1 MARILAIDDERVI
14 LNLYETALGQLYE
27 ITTVENA
34 EDGLDKLGSVLFDL
48 VLLDIN
54 MPGISGIDLLKEIRR
69 REHDCAVII
78 VTVHKSV
85 ETIVD
90 AMRSGADDYLT
101 KPFKIIE
108 LRHAVEKMLK
118 LVYLERRARS
128 LETSLLAT
136 DQRERIVYK
145 SAEMQ
150 KVFDTLSKA
159 APADASILLTGESG
173 TGKELAAQFVHEHS
187 ARSEGPLVAVNC
199 AAIPATLLES
209 ELFGHE
215 KGAFSGA
222 VEKRIGKFE
231 MANRGTLF
239 LDEIGSLALDLQSK
253 LLRVIETLEMERV
266 GGTNPIHLDL
276 RWIAATNNDP
286 DELVRYKALREDLYF
301 RLNVIS
307 VHIPPLRQRH
317 EDVPLLTDYFLDRY
331 AKEMKKPALKLSDG
345 ALNVFQEYEWP
356 GNVRELKNLIERL
369 TVLEPGP
376 VVDIEDLPP
385 MMIRRET
392 ERTIFEHVE
401 PGKENFREAVDLFRK
416 ELIINALRD
425 TGGNKVKAA
434 KLLGLHRN
442 TLSHHFKSLG
452 IKPETYGQN

>member
-14 LNLYETALGQLYE
+14 LSLYEKALGQFYE
-27 ITTVENA
+27 IRTVDKA
-34 EDGLDKLGSVLFDL
+34 EEGLEILGSVLFDL

-54 MPGISGIDLLKEIRR
+54 MPGISGLDLLKEIRR

-78 VTVHKSV
+78 VTVHKTV

-108 LRHAVEKMLK
+108 LRHAVEKVLK

-128 LETSLLAT
+128 LETSLQAT
-136 DQRERIVYK
+136 EQREKIVYK

-159 APADASILLTGESG
+159 APTDASILLTGESG

-187 ARSEGPLVAVNC
+187 VRSDGPLVAVNC

-222 VEKRIGKFE
+222 VERKIGKFE
-231 MANRGTLF
+231 IANRGTLF

-253 LLRVIETLEMERV
+253 LLRVIETFEMERV

-276 RWIAATNNDP
+276 RWIAATNSDP
-286 DELVRYKALREDLYF
+286 DELVRQKVLREDLYF

-307 VHIPPLRQRH
+307 VQMPPLRQRQ
-317 EDVPLLTDYFLDRY
+317 EDVPLLIDYFLDRY
-331 AKEMKKPALKLSDG
+331 AREMKKSALKLSNE
-345 ALNVFQEYEWP
+345 ALKVFQEYEWP
-356 GNVRELKNLIERL
+356 GNVRELKNLIERF

-376 VVDIEDLPP
+376 VVAFEDLPL

-392 ERTIFEHVE
+392 ERTASDSVV
-401 PGKENFREAVDLFRK
+401 PNKENFREAVDQFRK

-434 KLLGLHRN
+434 ELLGLHRN
-442 TLSHHFKSLG
+442 TLSHHFRSLG
-452 IKPETYGQN
+452 IKSEEYMQN

>member
-14 LNLYETALGQLYE
+14 LNLYETALGQFNE
-27 ITTVENA
+27 ITTVDKA
-34 EDGLDKLGSVLFDL
+34 EEGLELLGSVLFDL

-54 MPGISGIDLLKEIRR
+54 MPGISGLDLLKEIRR

-78 VTVHKSV
+78 VTVHKTV

-108 LRHAVEKMLK
+108 LRHAVEKVLK

-136 DQRERIVYK
+136 EQREKIVYN

-159 APADASILLTGESG
+159 APTDASILLTGESG

-187 ARSEGPLVAVNC
+187 VRSDGPLVAVNC

-222 VEKRIGKFE
+222 VERKIGKFE
-231 MANRGTLF
+231 IANRGTLF

-276 RWIAATNNDP
+276 RWIAATNSDP
-286 DELVRYKALREDLYF
+286 DELVRQKVLREDLYF

-307 VHIPPLRQRH
+307 VQMPPLRQRQ

-331 AKEMKKPALKLSDG
+331 AREMKKPALKLSDE
-345 ALNVFQEYEWP
+345 ASKVFQEYVWP
-356 GNVRELKNLIERL
+356 GNVRELKYLIERF

-376 VVDIEDLPP
+376 VVAFEDLPL

-392 ERTIFEHVE
+392 ERTTSNSVG
-401 PGKENFREAVDLFRK
+401 PNKENFREAVDQFRK

-434 KLLGLHRN
+434 ELLGLHRN
-442 TLSHHFKSLG
+442 TLSHHFRSLG
-452 IKPETYGQN
+452 IKSEEYTQN